1 MNEVGGCV
9 PPRFF
14 MPILLIFIG
23 DYDSSLTRAMICFV
37 FMLLGKYEN
46 LAVLVR
52 NVGCNG

>member
-14 MPILLIFIG
+14 MPVLLIFIG

-52 NVGCNG
+52 NVGRN